1 MTCWAWALQPSPV
14 LKAVLRAVTTY
25 LITRTPAKA
34 AALTSALLEQ
44 DAEAQLLY
52 APILDPVG
60 TEPEDWEEVAF
71 ALIRG
76 EFSWVTFTSVNGVL
90 GLDALAQGLGQ
101 SLVELLGAA
110 QVAAVGRAT
119 EAALVER
126 GLLVDF
132 VPETQSAA
140 GMVDEWLIDE
150 EWDNPMDETILAVQ
164 GATASPALE
173 EGLTD
178 YGYTVAT
185 LPVYDMLPYPAE
197 NPLTGQ
203 NPADLDAPSGSALTL
218 DEAVTALATTDVLIA
233 TSPLL
238 LQTLA
243 DAAGSTLPP
252 TVAIGAST
260 EAAARNL
267 PEQQRPATIT
277 VAASPAA
284 ADLAAAA
291 LAL

>member
-1 MTCWAWALQPSPV
+1 MA
-14 LKAVLRAVTTY
+14 TY
-25 LITRTPAKA
+25 LITRSPAKA
-34 AALTSALLEQ
+34 AGFAREMTGQDAAARVLAAPLLE
-44 DAEAQLLY
+44 A
-52 APILDPVG
+52 VC
-60 TEPEDWEEVAF
+60 TEPEDWDEVAF

-90 GLDALAQGLGQ
+90 GLDTLARGIGQ
-101 SLVELLGAA
+101 SLGQLLGAA
-110 QVAAVGRAT
+110 QLAAVGRAT
-119 EAALVER
+119 EAALTER

-140 GMVDEWLIDE
+140 GMVDEWLLDE

-164 GATASPALE
+164 GTTASSVLE

-185 LPVYDMLPYPAE
+185 LPVYDLVPYPAE
-197 NPLTGQ
+197 NPLSAQLPGDPPA
-203 NPADLDAPSGSALTL
+203 PADTALTL
-218 DEAVTALATTDVLIA
+218 DAAVAALARTDVLVA

-238 LQTLA
+238 LRTLA
-243 DAAGSTLPP
+243 EAAGTRLPP

-260 EAAARNL
+260 AVAAREL
-267 PEQQRPATIT
+267 DSAVCPATIST
-277 VAASPAA
+277 AASPAP

-291 LAL
+291 FALIQT

>member
-1 MTCWAWALQPSPV
+1 M
-14 LKAVLRAVTTY
+14 TTY

-34 AALTSALLEQ
+34 AGFTRALTEQDSTAQVRYAPLLE
-44 DAEAQLLY
+44 AVAL
-52 APILDPVG
+52 
-60 TEPEDWEEVAF
+60 EPGDWEEVAF

-119 EAALVER
+119 EAALTER

-164 GATASPALE
+164 GTTASPVLE

-185 LPVYDMLPYPAE
+185 LPVYEMVPYPAE
-197 NPLTGQ
+197 SPLSQ
-203 NPADLDAPSGSALTL
+203 QDPAEPDAPLGSALTL
-218 DEAVTALATTDVLIA
+218 SEAVTALATTDVLIA

-243 DAAGSTLPP
+243 EAAGTPLPP

-267 PEQQRPATIT
+267 PEHLRPAHLT
-277 VAASPAA
+277 VSASPAP
-284 ADLAAAA
+284 ADLASAAR
-291 LAL
+291 LLSEKK

>member
-1 MTCWAWALQPSPV
+1 M
-14 LKAVLRAVTTY
+14 TTY

-34 AALTSALLEQ
+34 VALTSALLEQ
-44 DAEAQLLY
+44 DAEAKLLY

-119 EAALVER
+119 EAALTER

-150 EWDNPMDETILAVQ
+150 EWDNPMDETVLAVQ
-164 GATASPALE
+164 GTTASPVLE

-185 LPVYDMLPYPAE
+185 LPVYEMVPYPAE
-197 NPLTGQ
+197 SPLSQ
-203 NPADLDAPSGSALTL
+203 QDPAEPDAPSGSALTL
-218 DEAVTALATTDVLIA
+218 SEAVAALATTDVLIA

-243 DAAGSTLPP
+243 EAAGSPLPP

-260 EAAARNL
+260 EAAARAL
-267 PEQQRPATIT
+267 PEHLRPESIT
-277 VAASPAA
+277 VSASPAP

-291 LAL
+291 CLLSEKN

>member
-1 MTCWAWALQPSPV
+1 M
-14 LKAVLRAVTTY
+14 TTY
-25 LITRTPAKA
+25 MMTRTPAKA
-34 AALTSALLEQ
+34 AEFTRAIAEQ
-44 DAEAQLLY
+44 DATAQVLY
-52 APILDPVG
+52 APILDAVG
-60 TEPEDWEEVAF
+60 SQPEDWEEVAF

-90 GLDALAQGLGQ
+90 GLDALARGLGQ

-110 QVAAVGRAT
+110 QIAAVGQAT
-119 EAALVER
+119 EAALTDR
-126 GLLVDF
+126 GLMVDF

-150 EWDNPMDETILAVQ
+150 EWDNPMDETVLAVQ
-164 GATASPALE
+164 GTTASPALE

-185 LPVYDMLPYPAE
+185 LPVYDMVPYPAE
-197 NPLTGQ
+197 HPLTSQLPEGASEPD
-203 NPADLDAPSGSALTL
+203 NTALTL
-218 DEAVTALATTDVLIA
+218 EAAVTALATTDVLVA

-238 LQTLA
+238 LRTLA
-243 DAAGSTLPP
+243 EAAGSTLPP
-252 TVAIGAST
+252 IVAIGAST

-267 PEQQRPATIT
+267 PEHLRPSTIT
-277 VAASPAA
+277 VSASPAP

>member
-1 MTCWAWALQPSPV
+1 M
-14 LKAVLRAVTTY
+14 TTY
-25 LITRTPAKA
+25 MMTRTPAKA
-34 AALTSALLEQ
+34 AEFTRAIAEQ
-44 DAEAQLLY
+44 DATAQVLY
-52 APILDPVG
+52 APILDAVG
-60 TEPEDWEEVAF
+60 SQPEDWEEVAF

-90 GLDALAQGLGQ
+90 GLDALARGLGQ

-110 QVAAVGRAT
+110 QIAAVGQAT
-119 EAALVER
+119 EAALTDR
-126 GLLVDF
+126 GLMVDF

-140 GMVDEWLIDE
+140 GMIDEWLIDE
-150 EWDNPMDETILAVQ
+150 EWDNPMDETVLAVQ
-164 GATASPALE
+164 GTTASPALE

-185 LPVYDMLPYPAE
+185 LPVYDMVPYPAE
-197 NPLTGQ
+197 SPLTSQLPEGASEPD
-203 NPADLDAPSGSALTL
+203 NTALTL
-218 DEAVTALATTDVLIA
+218 EAAVTALATTDVLVA

-238 LQTLA
+238 LRTLA
-243 DAAGSTLPP
+243 DAAGSSLPP

-267 PEQQRPATIT
+267 PEHLRPATIT
-277 VAASPAA
+277 VSASPAP

>member
-1 MTCWAWALQPSPV
+1 M
-14 LKAVLRAVTTY
+14 TTY

-34 AALTSALLEQ
+34 AGFTRALTEQDSTAQVRYAPLLE
-44 DAEAQLLY
+44 AVAL
-52 APILDPVG
+52 
-60 TEPEDWEEVAF
+60 EPGDWEEVAF

-119 EAALVER
+119 EAALTER

-164 GATASPALE
+164 GTTASPVLE

-185 LPVYDMLPYPAE
+185 LPVYEMVPYPAE
-197 NPLTGQ
+197 NPLTDQKATDSG
-203 NPADLDAPSGSALTL
+203 LDSEPALTL
-218 DEAVTALATTDVLIA
+218 SEAVAALATTDVLIA

-243 DAAGSTLPP
+243 EAAGSSLPP

-260 EAAARNL
+260 EAAARAL
-267 PEQQRPATIT
+267 PEHLRPESIT
-277 VAASPAA
+277 VSASPAP
-284 ADLAAAA
+284 ADLAAVAC
-291 LAL
+291 LLSEKN

>member
-1 MTCWAWALQPSPV
+1 MPS
-14 LKAVLRAVTTY
+14 Y

-34 AALTSALLEQ
+34 AGFTRAIAEQ
-44 DAEAQLLY
+44 DAAAQVLY
-52 APILDPVG
+52 APILDAVG
-60 TEPEDWEEVAF
+60 SQPEDWEEVAF

-101 SLVELLGAA
+101 SLAELLGAA
-110 QVAAVGRAT
+110 QIAAVGKAT
-119 EAALVER
+119 EAALTDR

-150 EWDNPMDETILAVQ
+150 EWDNPMDETVLAIQ
-164 GATASPALE
+164 GTTASPALE

-185 LPVYDMLPYPAE
+185 LQVYDMVPYPAE
-197 NPLTGQ
+197 HPLSSHLPEGVSEPDTT
-203 NPADLDAPSGSALTL
+203 ALTL
-218 DEAVTALATTDVLIA
+218 EAAVTALAETDVLVA

-238 LQTLA
+238 LRTLA
-243 DAAGSTLPP
+243 DAAGSPLPP

-260 EAAARNL
+260 EAAALDL
-267 PEQQRPATIT
+267 PEHLRPAHLT
-277 VAASPAA
+277 VSASPAP
-284 ADLAAAA
+284 ADLAKAAR
-291 LAL
+291 LLSEKK